1 MTTHAS
7 PPGSSAAEAPGSST
21 GTPPVPDDLTVTVFR
36 DAQQGRP
43 FGQLRRA
50 QRVFAVV
57 ATTAVLSLYLL
68 YVLLSSYA
76 PGLMAGKVVGNL
88 NVALFLGLAQFAA
101 TFLAAWLYTRHAN
114 RRRDPLAAQIKEG
127 IEQARIRAHSHGEAE
142 GTAA

>member
-7 PPGSSAAEAPGSST
+7 PPGSPTADVPDSTTTPAA
-21 GTPPVPDDLTVTVFR
+21 PDDLTATVFR
-36 DAQQGRP
+36 TAQQGRP
-43 FGQLRRA
+43 FGQLRRS
-50 QRVFAVV
+50 QRVFAAA

-76 PGLMAGKVVGNL
+76 PGLMTGKVVGNL

-101 TFLAAWLYTRHAN
+101 TFLAAWLYTRHAT
-114 RRRDPLAAQIKEG
+114 RRRDPLAEQIKEG
-127 IEQARIRAHSHGEAE
+127 IEQAQIRAHSHGGAT

>member
-7 PPGSSAAEAPGSST
+7 PPGIPTADAPGST
-21 GTPPVPDDLTVTVFR
+21 GAPPATDDLTATVFR
-36 DAQQGRP
+36 TAQQGGP
-43 FGQLRRA
+43 FRRLRRA

-76 PGLMAGKVVGNL
+76 PGLMTGKVVGNL
-88 NVALFLGLAQFAA
+88 NVAFFLGLVQFAA

-114 RRRDPLAAQIKEG
+114 RRQDPLAEQIKEG
-127 IEQARIRAHSHGEAE
+127 IEQARVRAHSHVSAA

>member
-7 PPGSSAAEAPGSST
+7 PPGSTTADPPGST
-21 GTPPVPDDLTVTVFR
+21 GTPPATDHLPATVFR
-36 DAQQGRP
+36 TAQQGRP
-43 FGQLRRA
+43 FSQLRRS
-50 QRVFAVV
+50 QRVFAAV

-114 RRRDPLAAQIKEG
+114 RRRDPLAEQIKEG
-127 IEQARIRAHSHGEAE
+127 IEQARIRAHSHVAAE

>member
-1 MTTHAS
+1 M
-7 PPGSSAAEAPGSST
+7 
-21 GTPPVPDDLTVTVFR
+21 
-36 DAQQGRP
+36 
-43 FGQLRRA
+43 
-50 QRVFAVV
+50 

-114 RRRDPLAAQIKEG
+114 RRRDPLAEQIKEG
-127 IEQARIRAHSHGEAE
+127 IEQAGIRAHSHVAAE

>member
-7 PPGSSAAEAPGSST
+7 PPGSITAGAPGST
-21 GTPPVPDDLTVTVFR
+21 GTPPATDHLPATVFR
-36 DAQQGRP
+36 TAQQGRP
-43 FGQLRRA
+43 FCQLRRA
-50 QRVFAVV
+50 QRAFAAV

-114 RRRDPLAAQIKEG
+114 RRRDPLAEQIKEG
-127 IEQARIRAHSHGEAE
+127 IEQAGIRAHSHVAAE

>member
-7 PPGSSAAEAPGSST
+7 PPGSSTPDAPGST
-21 GTPPVPDDLTVTVFR
+21 GTPPATDDLTVSVFR
-36 DAQQGRP
+36 TAQQGEP
-43 FGQLRRA
+43 FRRLRRA
-50 QRVFAVV
+50 QRVFAAV

-101 TFLAAWLYTRHAN
+101 TFVGAWLYTRHAN
-114 RRRDPLAAQIKEG
+114 RGRDPLAEQIKDG
-127 IEQARIRAHSHGEAE
+127 IEQARIRAHSHVAAE

>member
-7 PPGSSAAEAPGSST
+7 LPGSPTADAPGST
-21 GTPPVPDDLTVTVFR
+21 GTPPATDDLTATVFR
-36 DAQQGRP
+36 TAQQGRP
-43 FGQLRRA
+43 FAELRRS
-50 QRVFAVV
+50 QRVFAAV

-76 PGLMAGKVVGNL
+76 PGLMTGKVVGNL

-114 RRRDPLAAQIKEG
+114 RRRDPLAEQIREG
-127 IEQARIRAHSHGEAE
+127 VEQARIRAHSHVGAE

>member
-7 PPGSSAAEAPGSST
+7 PPGSPTADAPGST
-21 GTPPVPDDLTVTVFR
+21 GTPPATDELTAMVFR
-36 DAQQGRP
+36 TAQQGQP
-43 FGQLRRA
+43 FCQLRRS
-50 QRVFAVV
+50 QRVFAAV

-114 RRRDPLAAQIKEG
+114 RRRDPLAEQIKDG
-127 IEQARIRAHSHGEAE
+127 IEQAQIRAHSHVAAE

>member
-7 PPGSSAAEAPGSST
+7 PPDSSAADAPGGT
-21 GTPPVPDDLTVTVFR
+21 GNPPATDDPTAAVFR
-36 DAQQGRP
+36 TAQQGLP
-43 FGQLRRA
+43 FRQLRRS
-50 QRVFAVV
+50 QRVFAAV

-76 PGLMAGKVVGNL
+76 PGLMTGKVVGNL

-114 RRRDPLAAQIKEG
+114 RRRDPLAEQIKDG
-127 IEQARIRAHSHGEAE
+127 IEQARIRAHSHLAAE
-142 GTAA
+142 GTEA